1 MSNQNIDA
9 IRTCNL
15 GEAIC
20 LSDFLVGADHISRA
34 LGNSFSV
41 CHLKL
46 LMNARLTQLQDKTL
60 ALPVPLKSDRAIDVC
75 QRRGISLNVN
85 AVREDEGP
93 TSAQTNIFAAVADV
107 AALKYDRHMA
117 RQIDV
122 GQAESQT
129 SAGGAHQICRK
140 TLKHRPSERQK
151 RTDLRATAKD

>member
-1 MSNQNIDA
+1 MELDLLLGGRRLPMSMPLPAADYYY
-9 IRTCNL
+9 
-15 GEAIC
+15 
-20 LSDFLVGADHISRA
+20 LVSRA
-34 LGNSFSV
+34 EQRPDCQVFSWN
-41 CHLKL
+41 LAQPL
-46 LMNARLTQLQDKTL
+46 L